1 MDLRQLRYFIAVAEC
16 LHFGKA
22 AERLFMAQPPL
33 SRQIKQLEEELGVT
47 LFNRNKRKVMLTTQ
61 GDFLYQEALK
71 VFTQLEAIQNSL
83 KLIDQGTAGQIS
95 IGYVGAA
102 MHCILPE
109 LLVRLRTVY
118 PDVNTVLREL
128 TNDKQIQAIGSG
140 ELDVGFL
147 RTPVRV
153 DELVVRTIHKET
165 FSVVLPLGDDWPNG
179 KETTLA
185 DLADKPFIAFSRECG
200 PGLID
205 PIIRICNKNGFSPR
219 IVHET
224 SQIHSIVRLVESG
237 LGYSVVPTSVCHGYD
252 LRVRF
257 VELDRFNERAE
268 LAMVYKKTDL
278 QPIVRNF
285 VRLATSN

>member
-61 GDFLYQEALK
+61 GDFLYRETLK
-71 VFTQLEAIQNSL
+71 VFTHLEAIKNSL
-83 KLIDQGTAGQIS
+83 KLIDQGVAGQIS

-118 PDVNTVLREL
+118 PTVNTVLAEM
-128 TNDKQIQAIGSG
+128 TNDKQIQAIRSG

-165 FSVVLPLGDDWPNG
+165 FSLVLPLGDEWPNG

-185 DLADKPFIAFSRECG
+185 ALADKPFIAFSRECG

-205 PIIRICNKNGFSPR
+205 PIIKICNKNGFSPR

-237 LGYSVVPTSVCHGYD
+237 LGYSIVPTSVCHGYD
-252 LRVRF
+252 LKVRF
-257 VELDRFNERAE
+257 IELDSFRERAE
-268 LAMVYKKTDL
+268 LAMVYKKADMK
-278 QPIVRNF
+278 PIVKNF
-285 VRLATSN
+285 VRLVSR